1 MLYPS
6 HARHWWPLIE
16 DVFMSNHVK
25 EIGENIFKSLERN
38 GEFLSLSVDAT
49 LKVCTTIQGQ
59 ASHRAP
65 AAVRN
70 AACFDDESSLRRV
83 LTIRGRTGA
92 VVGMVPISHEDA
104 NRVAATFTSHLSPI
118 ALAQVKFVAS
128 DSPSLKL
135 FREIKAVCRHLQ
147 CISLDPSA
155 PGHRVR
161 IRPVGQEICGLQG
174 AQASSEKMRSARPVQ
189 KHGFLGPIF
198 FRLEARSPGQ
208 GRRAGPTKNFGR

>member
-6 HARHWWPLIE
+6 HARHWWPLVE

-49 LKVCTTIQGQ
+49 LKVCMTVQGQ

-83 LTIRGRTGA
+83 LTIRGRAGA

-118 ALAQVKFVAS
+118 ASFGRDFQ
-128 DSPSLKL
+128 
-135 FREIKAVCRHLQ
+135 I
-147 CISLDPSA
+147 PSA
-155 PGHRVR
+155 HPSCLKSRHAG
-161 IRPVGQEICGLQG
+161 IKN
-174 AQASSEKMRSARPVQ
+174 QALCKNFAHTHTT
-189 KHGFLGPIF
+189 K
-198 FRLEARSPGQ
+198 
-208 GRRAGPTKNFGR
+208 RAGSKYPRRCWLQV

>member
-49 LKVCTTIQGQ
+49 LKVCMTIQGQ

-92 VVGMVPISHEDA
+92 VVGMVPSSGEVCCKRQSIFETVPGDQS
-104 NRVAATFTSHLSPI
+104 RL
-118 ALAQVKFVAS
+118 QAS
-128 DSPSLKL
+128 QMHFIGS
-135 FREIKAVCRHLQ
+135 
-147 CISLDPSA
+147 SA

-198 FRLEARSPGQ
+198 FRLEARSPEQ